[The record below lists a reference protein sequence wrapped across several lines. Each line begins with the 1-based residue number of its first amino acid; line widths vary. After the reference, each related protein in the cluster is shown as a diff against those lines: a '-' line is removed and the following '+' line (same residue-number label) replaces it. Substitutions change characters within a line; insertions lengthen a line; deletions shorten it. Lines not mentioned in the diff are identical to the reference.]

1 MTKDIKKKNKGLGRG
16 LSSLLG
22 QENINKN
29 SIIKSDISESYY
41 KLVPI
46 ELIQPGPWQPRKVF
60 NKNDIQD
67 LAESIKKQGIIQP
80 VVLKTKK
87 NKSNEYYLIAG
98 ERRWRAAQLAKIH
111 QIPAIIRDD
120 VEEDKIPELALVENI
135 QRSELNPIEEA
146 EGYLSLINKYKYTQ
160 EEVSKAVSKSR
171 SHIANMIRILTLSDL
186 AKKLLE
192 ENKLTMG
199 QLRPLVGNEDC
210 DELIKIIIKK
220 KLSSREVENLVK
232 KGIKNKDN
240 KDNKEKI
247 KNIDIINLQKNL
259 SEICGIDII
268 IDFDYKK
275 EKGFI
280 QLKCTNLSEFDYI
293 IKKIKA

>member
-1 MTKDIKKKNKGLGRG
+1 MKKNINTKSKGLGRG

-22 QENINKN
+22 QDNPDKTNVIEKKIDNNN
-29 SIIKSDISESYY
+29 Y

-46 ELIQPGPWQPRKVF
+46 ELIEPGPWQPRKIF
-60 NKNDIQD
+60 NKNNMQT

-87 NKSNEYYLIAG
+87 NNPNEYLLIAG

-111 QIPAIIRDD
+111 HIPAIIRDD
-120 VEEDKIPELALVENI
+120 VEDNKIPELALVENI
-135 QRSELNPIEEA
+135 QRSELNAIEEA

-171 SHIANMIRILTLSDL
+171 SHIANMIRILTLTDL

-192 ENKLTMG
+192 ENKLSIG
-199 QLRPLVGNEDC
+199 HLRPLIGRKDC
-210 DELIKIIIKK
+210 DEIIKIILKR
-220 KLSSREVENLVK
+220 KLSVRAVENLVK
-232 KGIKNKDN
+232 KGIKSKDST
-240 KDNKEKI
+240 EI
-247 KNIDIINLQKNL
+247 KKSIDLINLQKSL
-259 SEICGIDII
+259 SEICGIDIT

-275 EKGFI
+275 DKGSI
-280 QLKCTNLSEFDYI
+280 LLKCTNLLEFDYI

>member
-1 MTKDIKKKNKGLGRG
+1 MKKDINMKNKGLGRG

-22 QENINKN
+22 EDNINKTN
-29 SIIKSDISESYY
+29 VMGSKVDKSNY

-46 ELIQPGPWQPRKVF
+46 ELIHAGPWQPRKVF
-60 NKNDIQD
+60 DQNDIQS
-67 LAESIKKQGIIQP
+67 LAESIKKQGVIQP
-80 VVLKTKK
+80 VVLKTKN

-98 ERRWRAAQLAKIH
+98 ERRRRASQLAKIH

-135 QRSELNPIEEA
+135 QRSGLNPIEEA

-171 SHIANMIRILTLSDL
+171 SHIANMIRILTLSDF

-192 ENKLTMG
+192 ENKLTIG
-199 QLRPLVGNEDC
+199 QLRPLIGNKDS

-232 KGIKNKDN
+232 KRINNQVNKQ
-240 KDNKEKI
+240 KT
-247 KNIDIINLQKNL
+247 KNIDLINLQKSL
-259 SEICGIDII
+259 SEICGMDII

-280 QLKCTNLSEFDYI
+280 QLKCTNLLEFHYM

>member
-1 MTKDIKKKNKGLGRG
+1 MKKNINTKNKGLGRG

-22 QENINKN
+22 QENSNKTNIIEKNIDN
-29 SIIKSDISESYY
+29 SNY

-46 ELIQPGPWQPRKVF
+46 ELIEPGPWQPRKMF
-60 NKNDIQD
+60 NKNHMQT

-87 NKSNEYYLIAG
+87 NKPNEYFLIAG

-111 QIPAIIRDD
+111 NIPAIIRDD
-120 VEEDKIPELALVENI
+120 VEENKIPELALVENI

-186 AKKLLE
+186 AKNLLE
-192 ENKLTMG
+192 ENKLTIG
-199 QLRPLVGNEDC
+199 QLRPLIGNKDC
-210 DELIKIIIKK
+210 DEIIKIILKK
-220 KLSSREVENLVK
+220 KLSAREVENFVK
-232 KGIKNKDN
+232 KGIKNKVSSETN
-240 KDNKEKI
+240 KS
-247 KNIDIINLQKNL
+247 IDLVNLQKSL
-259 SEICGIDII
+259 SEICGIDITI
-268 IDFDYKK
+268 EFDYKK
-275 EKGFI
+275 EKGSI
-280 QLKCTNLSEFDYI
+280 HLKCKNLLEFDYI

>member
-1 MTKDIKKKNKGLGRG
+1 MKKNINSKNKGLGRG

-22 QENINKN
+22 QENPNKTNVIEKNIDN
-29 SIIKSDISESYY
+29 SNY

-46 ELIQPGPWQPRKVF
+46 ELIEPGPWQPRKKF
-60 NKNDIQD
+60 DNNNMQT

-87 NKSNEYYLIAG
+87 DSPNKYFLIAG

-111 QIPAIIRDD
+111 HIPAIIRDD
-120 VEEDKIPELALVENI
+120 VEENKIPELALVENI

-186 AKKLLE
+186 AKNLLE
-192 ENKLTMG
+192 ENKLSIG
-199 QLRPLVGNEDC
+199 QLRPLIGNKDC
-210 DELIKIIIKK
+210 DEIIKIILKK
-220 KLSSREVENLVK
+220 KLSAREVERLVK
-232 KGIKNKDN
+232 KGIKSKVSTDT
-240 KDNKEKI
+240 KKS
-247 KNIDIINLQKNL
+247 IDLINLQKSL
-259 SEICGIDII
+259 SEICGIDIT

-275 EKGFI
+275 EKGSI
-280 QLKCTNLSEFDYI
+280 YLKCKNLLEFDYI

>member
-1 MTKDIKKKNKGLGRG
+1 MKKDINMKNKGLGRG

-22 QENINKN
+22 EDNVNKTNVIENKGE
-29 SIIKSDISESYY
+29 KSNY

-46 ELIQPGPWQPRKVF
+46 ELIHPGPWQPRKIF
-60 NKNDIQD
+60 DQNAIQS
-67 LAESIKKQGIIQP
+67 LAESIKKQGVIQP
-80 VVLKTKK
+80 VVLKTKN

-98 ERRWRAAQLAKIH
+98 ERRWRASQLAKIH

-171 SHIANMIRILTLSDL
+171 SHIANMIRILTLSDF

-192 ENKLTMG
+192 ENKLTIG
-199 QLRPLVGNEDC
+199 QLRPLIGNKDC

-232 KGIKNKDN
+232 KGIKNQV
-240 KDNKEKI
+240 NKEKT
-247 KNIDIINLQKNL
+247 KNIDIINLQKSL
-259 SEICGIDII
+259 SEICGMDII

-275 EKGFI
+275 KKGFI
-280 QLKCTNLSEFDYI
+280 QLKCKNLLEFDYI

>member
-1 MTKDIKKKNKGLGRG
+1 VKKNINSKNKGLGRG

-22 QENINKN
+22 QDNPNTTKVIERNINN
-29 SIIKSDISESYY
+29 SNY
-41 KLVPI
+41 KQVPI
-46 ELIQPGPWQPRKVF
+46 ELIEPGPWQPRKLF
-60 NKNDIQD
+60 DKNNMHT

-87 NKSNEYYLIAG
+87 NDPNKYFLIAG

-111 QIPAIIRDD
+111 HIPAIIRDD

-135 QRSELNPIEEA
+135 QRSELNAIEEA

-171 SHIANMIRILTLSDL
+171 SHIANMIRILTLTDL
-186 AKKLLE
+186 AKNLLE
-192 ENKLTMG
+192 EKKLSIG
-199 QLRPLVGNEDC
+199 QLRPLIGNKDC
-210 DELIKIIIKK
+210 DEIIKIILKK
-220 KLSSREVENLVK
+220 KLSAREVENLVK
-232 KGIKNKDN
+232 KGIKSKVS
-240 KDNKEKI
+240 KQI
-247 KNIDIINLQKNL
+247 KKSIDIVNLQKSL
-259 SEICGIDII
+259 SEICGIDIT

-275 EKGFI
+275 EKGSI
-280 QLKCTNLSEFDYI
+280 YLKCENLLEFDYI

>member
-1 MTKDIKKKNKGLGRG
+1 MKKDINTKNKGLGRG

-22 QENINKN
+22 QDNGNKIDIINNNIDN
-29 SIIKSDISESYY
+29 SNY

-46 ELIQPGPWQPRKVF
+46 ELIHPGPWQPRKIF
-60 NKNDIQD
+60 NKNDIES
-67 LAESIKKQGIIQP
+67 LAESIKKQGVIQP
-80 VVLKTKK
+80 VVLKTKQDK
-87 NKSNEYYLIAG
+87 TNEYYLIAG
-98 ERRWRAAQLAKIH
+98 ERRWRASQLANIH
-111 QIPAIIRDD
+111 YIPAIIRDD

-171 SHIANMIRILTLSDL
+171 SHIANIIRLLTLTDL
-186 AKKLLE
+186 AKNLLE
-192 ENKLTMG
+192 ENKLTVG
-199 QLRPLVGNEDC
+199 QLRPLIGNKDC

-220 KLSSREVENLVK
+220 KLSSREVESLVK
-232 KGIKNKDN
+232 KGINKNFK
-240 KDNKEKI
+240 KEKR
-247 KNIDIINLQKNL
+247 KNIDVINLQKSL

-268 IDFDYKK
+268 IDFDYQK
-275 EKGFI
+275 EKGSI
-280 QLKCTNLSEFDYI
+280 QLNCTNLLEFDYI

>member
-1 MTKDIKKKNKGLGRG
+1 MKKDINMRNKGLGRG

-22 QENINKN
+22 EDNNKKHEVMENKV
-29 SIIKSDISESYY
+29 IKSNY
-41 KLVPI
+41 KMIPI
-46 ELIQPGPWQPRKVF
+46 ELIFPGPWQPRKIF
-60 NKNDIQD
+60 NQNDIQS
-67 LAESIKKQGIIQP
+67 LAESIKKQGVIQP
-80 VVLKTKK
+80 VVLKTKN

-98 ERRWRAAQLAKIH
+98 ERRWRASQLAKIH

-171 SHIANMIRILTLSDL
+171 SHIANMIRILTLSDF

-192 ENKLTMG
+192 ENKLSIG
-199 QLRPLVGNEDC
+199 QLRPLIGNKDC

-232 KGIKNKDN
+232 KGIKNQV
-240 KDNKEKI
+240 NKEKT
-247 KNIDIINLQKNL
+247 KNIDIINLQKSL
-259 SEICGIDII
+259 SEICGIDIT

-275 EKGFI
+275 EKGSI
-280 QLKCTNLSEFDYI
+280 YLKCENLLEFDYI